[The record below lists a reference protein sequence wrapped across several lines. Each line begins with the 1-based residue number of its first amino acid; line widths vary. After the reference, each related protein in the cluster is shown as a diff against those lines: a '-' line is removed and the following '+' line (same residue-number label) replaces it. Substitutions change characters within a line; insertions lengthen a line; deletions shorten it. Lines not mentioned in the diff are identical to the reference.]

1 MIGLKV
7 WCIDRVNVVIF
18 RIRYVNMV
26 FYCVKLYQSS
36 QQSIY
41 HIIYWKPPLTMV
53 LKRMLSYLLLH
64 ICPEAI
70 ADVESALFFANHD
83 TDIWRVI

>member
-1 MIGLKV
+1 MIRLKV
-7 WCIDRVNVVIF
+7 RCIDRVNIVIF

-26 FYCVKLYQSS
+26 FYGVELYQSS

-41 HIIYWKPPLTMV
+41 HIIYWKPLLTMV
-53 LKRMLSYLLLH
+53 WRRILSYLLLH

-70 ADVESALFFANHD
+70 ADVESPSFFANHD
-83 TDIWRVI
+83 TDICRVI